1 MVSNPILNVVG
12 LTYFIFG
19 SLSVSVKFSVTPQI
33 HFEKK
38 THIKSLTASG
48 QSPGNLSVVICNQF
62 IHFQ

>member
-38 THIKSLTASG
+38 K
-48 QSPGNLSVVICNQF
+48 
-62 IHFQ
+62 